1 MSEKMSLSRI
11 DLNKI
16 VRQSMIFYSPI
27 ILLFLNQIEAWEI
40 DLKIIYAMFLSITV
54 ETLRRFLTDYT
65 KNEININWK
74 C

>member
-1 MSEKMSLSRI
+1 
-11 DLNKI
+11 
-16 VRQSMIFYSPI
+16 MIFYSPI
-27 ILLFLNQIEAWEI
+27 ILLFLNQIEAWEF